1 MLKTQQKRPLKDP
14 GKWLLCVR
22 VFAYYHWNRELG
34 GEEDAQKNKEK
45 TRTISK
51 SLRGIY
57 IEEERKKR
65 QIFFNLFIVAVLTAH
80 ISICNTFI
88 LLFGDCVMYYCL
100 TVTID
105 HVEIKT

>member
-1 MLKTQQKRPLKDP
+1 M
-14 GKWLLCVR
+14 
-22 VFAYYHWNRELG
+22 FAYYHWNGELG
-34 GEEDAQKNKEK
+34 GDWTQKNKEK

-57 IEEERKKR
+57 IEEEKENR

-80 ISICNTFI
+80 SISICNTLI

-100 TVTID
+100 TVAID

>member
-34 GEEDAQKNKEK
+34 GEEDDAKEYKEK

-57 IEEERKKR
+57 IEEEKENR
-65 QIFFNLFIVAVLTAH
+65 QIFFNLFIVAVY
-80 ISICNTFI
+80 
-88 LLFGDCVMYYCL
+88 LLRIV
-100 TVTID
+100 
-105 HVEIKT
+105 